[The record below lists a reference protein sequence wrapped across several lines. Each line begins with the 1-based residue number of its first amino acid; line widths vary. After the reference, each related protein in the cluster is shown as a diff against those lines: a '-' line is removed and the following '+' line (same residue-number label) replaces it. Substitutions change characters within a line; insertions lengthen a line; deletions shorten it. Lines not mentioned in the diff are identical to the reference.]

1 MAFADL
7 KIRIAFGSLK
17 KIFVEE
23 FPLKEAYL
31 KQLCEKSNMWKFY
44 YSISTHNIVQECY
57 RENCYMAEG
66 VNMQLKVHLLAT
78 QWNSRK

>member
-17 KIFVEE
+17 IVVEE
-23 FPLKEAYL
+23 FPLKEAHL

-44 YSISTHNIVQECY
+44 YSISTCNIVQEFY
-57 RENCYMAEG
+57 EKIVTWAEG

-78 QWNSRK
+78 